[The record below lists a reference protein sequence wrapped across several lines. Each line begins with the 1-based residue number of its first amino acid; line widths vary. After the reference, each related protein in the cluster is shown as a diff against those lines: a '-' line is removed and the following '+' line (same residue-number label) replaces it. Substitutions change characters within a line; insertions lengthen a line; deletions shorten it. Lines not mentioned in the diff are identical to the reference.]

1 MRLFAILFLL
11 LATVNANKIPRAS
24 NIGAILHVTDIHY
37 DIEYYPGSPDNCV
50 IGTKTGMGCCRQY
63 EIPLEPYHPCSKWG
77 NFNCDNSILMVQKIF
92 NWIRQNGPKLDY
104 IFYTGDSP
112 GHHLI
117 TQSVK
122 RNLESINRIGQIIDY
137 NFPSTPLFQALG
149 NHDTYPID
157 QTPDFTYDTI
167 LNNVSTL
174 WAKWLTNE
182 GKRNARLG
190 GYYSIDLAKNL
201 KLIAFNSVFY
211 DTNNIF
217 RVKNDSDDR
226 RTGFQFTW
234 LENELQEARLS
245 SQKIIMLN
253 HISPGSG
260 EADSYYTKRLVK
272 LLANYQDLIVLPAY
286 GHTHEDRFI
295 LFNNAGKFT
304 GHTLV
309 PGSLMTSNHDPDFRI
324 YLYDRD
330 TWDIIDYM
338 QYSCSLQKTI
348 INDRVMCNN
357 TYNFTTEYN
366 LPNIGLNSMVNIY
379 NKLLRND
386 TDIVHKY
393 IKHYWPGVNQSWCD
407 KNCLYSYTSEMVVTV

>member
-190 GYYSIDLAKNL
+190 GYYSIDLAKN
-201 KLIAFNSVFY
+201 V
-211 DTNNIF
+211 
-217 RVKNDSDDR
+217 
-226 RTGFQFTW
+226 
-234 LENELQEARLS
+234 
-245 SQKIIMLN
+245 
-253 HISPGSG
+253 
-260 EADSYYTKRLVK
+260 
-272 LLANYQDLIVLPAY
+272 
-286 GHTHEDRFI
+286 
-295 LFNNAGKFT
+295 
-304 GHTLV
+304 
-309 PGSLMTSNHDPDFRI
+309 
-324 YLYDRD
+324 
-330 TWDIIDYM
+330 
-338 QYSCSLQKTI
+338 
-348 INDRVMCNN
+348 
-357 TYNFTTEYN
+357 
-366 LPNIGLNSMVNIY
+366 
-379 NKLLRND
+379 
-386 TDIVHKY
+386 
-393 IKHYWPGVNQSWCD
+393 
-407 KNCLYSYTSEMVVTV
+407 